1 MNDPR
6 LPTRSGRFE
15 NRQRPARSYTE
26 SQDCHVERDSYRG
39 TGFDSCPLT
48 KLVKPGSALHDHQ
61 HVTQHGHEDISDFTD
76 SEQHDSHIRQY
87 TCHDCCRSLAPPVLL
102 GSILLFRRHKQVQ
115 SPMASSS
122 TADVLDE
129 ATTTLIVGIKNMKE
143 SKTPQQIEDYIH
155 KLQSLG
161 RHMQLQQFRTWL
173 KDQCGLPIAVRPS
186 NLNTQEYMSKEQI
199 EQWIEDW
206 TKQNAQGNEQ
216 RVLKNFLLMDFAVQ
230 PNQKNQMQPCSNCEQ
245 PFMLFMLLPMKQH
258 NMNMYDPDEHKLFC
272 YNCCTE
278 VGQMLHPGRYV
289 PPDQQAIER
298 QKGLNQNPPGF
309 TMTECELRALSGD
322 RGYIPPTWYL
332 ATPPGAAVPPDHAI
346 IIHRWDTETSQ
357 WIKLP
362 LTKVGEDHE
371 ASQYSPHEWQL
382 LVKLVLQTRKAQAQ
396 QGLQTHRSTTY
407 KSLRDA
413 LIETQPNLSKRKAK
427 MALLDHQEF
436 LATQAGTDLWTLEPQ
451 QLQRLVK
458 AFQDWEKVNF
468 TQMVTGHNN
477 GLLDYLE
484 HKDSIAHLQDFL
496 DVVLPN
502 LHQHYI
508 CRSTD
513 CSFVT
518 KASHWINS
526 ATPDK
531 QGKYLCPRCRTEYR
545 PWAATAVN
553 NPNKKFC
560 PAAQC
565 LVTKVTSAT
574 PPEGFKDILDWLRA
588 NDMGDLA
595 IKVAEMGIDDMDSL
609 RAMDLTT
616 FQEHGLDHLSTR
628 RIWECLHGPDILV
641 IHESETVTSRHDL
654 PVVHARG
661 RGSMKRALDRTIT
674 NDEDQLIIDLEN
686 DMYAH
691 SSKKPREALWKTWC
705 VMASA
710 WNLPPVPLT
719 EELILKVGASFK
731 AGQYRSPQNY
741 FSRAVQEHRSL
752 TKANPSY
759 FLQQLIKNTTRSIV
773 RGMGPTPFKD
783 SFEVELLCRICP
795 YNLPTGQETWLEDP
809 AAKIDATLI
818 CCWWL
823 LRGIEAAA
831 ATTLHVWHQTTATE
845 KTTLL
850 TLPVQKT
857 DSAGACVARG
867 HSCICL
873 SARHFQRICPHHAMK
888 RHLDRMLRRF
898 PAQYRLP
905 QGMPLIPN
913 ASGHTISQDQLIQI
927 FRDTIQLTGTTME
940 RPGPAGDPRP
950 RFSQHT
956 CTIPYQIGLL
966 TRGGPTHWPLGLR
979 CHQTLHPRS
988 PIATPTCSQP
998 QGTSSNRDDQPTSP
1012 YPRPTRSTS
1021 PPTPVLDLQPNDQGL
1036 PCASSSRNMHRQCPM
1051 GNTLWMELW
1060 NIPLP
1065 QTDDQTHG
1073 PLLRQVQVPGQHQ
1086 RDRTGLRGRQLR
1098 DLS

>member
-1 MNDPR
+1 MVSQTPNSTTHTYVITHVMIVVDP
-6 LPTRSGRFE
+6 SH
-15 NRQRPARSYTE
+15 RQCFWDQPS
-26 SQDCHVERDSYRG
+26 
-39 TGFDSCPLT
+39 F
-48 KLVKPGSALHDHQ
+48 
-61 HVTQHGHEDISDFTD
+61 
-76 SEQHDSHIRQY
+76 
-87 TCHDCCRSLAPPVLL
+87 
-102 GSILLFRRHKQVQ
+102 FRRHKQVQ
-115 SPMASSS
+115 SQMASSS

-186 NLNTQEYMSKEQI
+186 NLNTKEYMSKEQI

-206 TKQNAQGNEQ
+206 TTQHAQGNER

-230 PNQKNQMQPCSNCEQ
+230 PNQKMQPCSNCEQ

-298 QKGLNQNPPGF
+298 QKALNQNPPGL
-309 TMTECELRALSGD
+309 TMAECELRALSGD

-362 LTKVGEDHE
+362 LTKAGEDHE

-382 LVKLVLQTRKAQAQ
+382 LVKLVWQARKVQAQ

-458 AFQDWEKVNF
+458 AFHDWEKVNF

-513 CSFVT
+513 CSFVI

-526 ATPDK
+526 TTPDK

-545 PWAATAVN
+545 PWAAAAVN

-574 PPEGFKDILDWLRA
+574 PPDSDGWAQQLTNHTTSTDTFYLYLMKFPTTNDQKLLNDCKLAVDQVATALSQSPDPQAALLEYINTVLTHAQMLPYFQQHVVSQDILNQVQQA
-588 NDMGDLA
+588 NAMRTKQPQWKWEHLPKSTDPNTRVTVYHYQGCRYEWDSEHT
-595 IKVAEMGIDDMDSL
+595 KVL
-609 RAMDLTT
+609 
-616 FQEHGLDHLSTR
+616 EHAD
-628 RIWECLHGPDILV
+628 
-641 IHESETVTSRHDL
+641 
-654 PVVHARG
+654 VH
-661 RGSMKRALDRTIT
+661 
-674 NDEDQLIIDLEN
+674 QLI
-686 DMYAH
+686 
-691 SSKKPREALWKTWC
+691 ALTFCK
-705 VMASA
+705 VY
-710 WNLPPVPLT
+710 LT
-719 EELILKVGASFK
+719 RFLQLSFK
-731 AGQYRSPQNY
+731 AQRTWVRNIEWGQSTCLNSTELDDRLFQTSFTPANREPHYIIHRRLSPG
-741 FSRAVQEHRSL
+741 
-752 TKANPSY
+752 
-759 FLQQLIKNTTRSIV
+759 QQLPPWHHEWDQFRWAL
-773 RGMGPTPFKD
+773 
-783 SFEVELLCRICP
+783 FEVSSELF
-795 YNLPTGQETWLEDP
+795 W
-809 AAKIDATLI
+809 
-818 CCWWL
+818 
-823 LRGIEAAA
+823 
-831 ATTLHVWHQTTATE
+831 
-845 KTTLL
+845 
-850 TLPVQKT
+850 
-857 DSAGACVARG
+857 
-867 HSCICL
+867 
-873 SARHFQRICPHHAMK
+873 
-888 RHLDRMLRRF
+888 
-898 PAQYRLP
+898 
-905 QGMPLIPN
+905 
-913 ASGHTISQDQLIQI
+913 
-927 FRDTIQLTGTTME
+927 
-940 RPGPAGDPRP
+940 
-950 RFSQHT
+950 
-956 CTIPYQIGLL
+956 
-966 TRGGPTHWPLGLR
+966 
-979 CHQTLHPRS
+979 
-988 PIATPTCSQP
+988 
-998 QGTSSNRDDQPTSP
+998 
-1012 YPRPTRSTS
+1012 
-1021 PPTPVLDLQPNDQGL
+1021 
-1036 PCASSSRNMHRQCPM
+1036 
-1051 GNTLWMELW
+1051 
-1060 NIPLP
+1060 
-1065 QTDDQTHG
+1065 
-1073 PLLRQVQVPGQHQ
+1073 
-1086 RDRTGLRGRQLR
+1086 
-1098 DLS
+1098 

>member
-1 MNDPR
+1 MMVTAPSRRANDRNEQPR
-6 LPTRSGRFE
+6 RGRASTPRRHPTPRRTVTPTRPVVIRVDAPPAPAPATPTHPWLSPEQNWEEDPWTRAEREHAEQQEARAAGKAPPPPAPSSTPEPTPPVTPSINPPRQHSQHRVEETPINRAFETLRQAAGSTIHSIPASMPAPSSDSGPYDLTQVATRADTNPMTQSWNLISGFPATPSPPRVPDTILGAWFERPPIQFTRQLPPTHIQGMPSLLRADSSFTSLLENHYPVSMGTWGTIIHGNMTPQVPGHQHFESLQLIPMASETSTADASLLKFWWHQHLLIARNVAQERFANSSAGPTIISDHLQAFLLTAINLMRLARPVGPPFE
-15 NRQRPARSYTE
+15 LRQPEGPALASLAETLLETLQGTMTMDMKMGIATGHIGELVLEGDHNNSRLVFYRTQTWTGPPRQRSMSSTQRSHDDE
-26 SQDCHVERDSYRG
+26 VEVVLKTSSVLRDR
-39 TGFDSCPLT
+39 
-48 KLVKPGSALHDHQ
+48 
-61 HVTQHGHEDISDFTD
+61 TQNPRIDM
-76 SEQHDSHIRQY
+76 
-87 TCHDCCRSLAPPVLL
+87 
-102 GSILLFRRHKQVQ
+102 RHKQVQ

-186 NLNTQEYMSKEQI
+186 NLNTKEYMSKEQI

-206 TKQNAQGNEQ
+206 TTQNAQGNEQ

-230 PNQKNQMQPCSNCEQ
+230 PNQKMQPCSNCEQ

-289 PPDQQAIER
+289 PPEQQAIER
-298 QKGLNQNPPGF
+298 QKALNQNPPGL
-309 TMTECELRALSGD
+309 TMAECELRALSGD

-362 LTKVGEDHE
+362 LTKAGEDHE

-382 LVKLVLQTRKAQAQ
+382 LVKLVWQTRKAQAQ

-458 AFQDWEKVNF
+458 AFHDWEKVNF

-496 DVVLPN
+496 DVVVPN
-502 LHQHYI
+502 LHQHCI

-513 CSFVT
+513 CSFVI

-545 PWAATAVN
+545 PWAASAVN

-574 PPEGFKDILDWLRA
+574 PPDSDGWAQQLTYHTTSTDTFYLYLMKFPTTNDQKLLNDCKLAVDQVATALSQSPDPQAALLEYINTVLTHAQMLPYFQQHVVSQDILNQVQQA
-588 NDMGDLA
+588 NAMRQWKWEHLPKSMDPNTRVTIYHYQGCRYEWDPEHT
-595 IKVAEMGIDDMDSL
+595 KVL
-609 RAMDLTT
+609 
-616 FQEHGLDHLSTR
+616 EHAD
-628 RIWECLHGPDILV
+628 
-641 IHESETVTSRHDL
+641 
-654 PVVHARG
+654 VH
-661 RGSMKRALDRTIT
+661 
-674 NDEDQLIIDLEN
+674 QLI
-686 DMYAH
+686 
-691 SSKKPREALWKTWC
+691 ALTFCK
-705 VMASA
+705 VY
-710 WNLPPVPLT
+710 LT
-719 EELILKVGASFK
+719 RFLQLSFK
-731 AGQYRSPQNY
+731 A
-741 FSRAVQEHRSL
+741 
-752 TKANPSY
+752 
-759 FLQQLIKNTTRSIV
+759 
-773 RGMGPTPFKD
+773 
-783 SFEVELLCRICP
+783 
-795 YNLPTGQETWLEDP
+795 
-809 AAKIDATLI
+809 
-818 CCWWL
+818 
-823 LRGIEAAA
+823 
-831 ATTLHVWHQTTATE
+831 
-845 KTTLL
+845 
-850 TLPVQKT
+850 
-857 DSAGACVARG
+857 
-867 HSCICL
+867 
-873 SARHFQRICPHHAMK
+873 
-888 RHLDRMLRRF
+888 
-898 PAQYRLP
+898 
-905 QGMPLIPN
+905 
-913 ASGHTISQDQLIQI
+913 
-927 FRDTIQLTGTTME
+927 
-940 RPGPAGDPRP
+940 PR
-950 RFSQHT
+950 T
-956 CTIPYQIGLL
+956 
-966 TRGGPTHWPLGLR
+966 
-979 CHQTLHPRS
+979 
-988 PIATPTCSQP
+988 
-998 QGTSSNRDDQPTSP
+998 
-1012 YPRPTRSTS
+1012 
-1021 PPTPVLDLQPNDQGL
+1021 
-1036 PCASSSRNMHRQCPM
+1036 
-1051 GNTLWMELW
+1051 
-1060 NIPLP
+1060 
-1065 QTDDQTHG
+1065 
-1073 PLLRQVQVPGQHQ
+1073 
-1086 RDRTGLRGRQLR
+1086 
-1098 DLS
+1098 